1 MAWRTILIQN
11 PAKLALAKGQLQI
24 STDSGN
30 FTFPL
35 EDIALIIAQPCR
47 TGSYDKFFR
56 LEFVVE
62 IIAQPCRTGSYDVPT
77 DSRGKHRIIAQPC
90 RTGSYDF
97 DQCSY

>member
-47 TGSYDKFFR
+47 TGSYDLAARMGRKR
-56 LEFVVE
+56 Y
-62 IIAQPCRTGSYDVPT
+62 IIAQPCRTGSYDMMT
-77 DSRGKHRIIAQPC
+77 
-90 RTGSYDF
+90 
-97 DQCSY
+97 